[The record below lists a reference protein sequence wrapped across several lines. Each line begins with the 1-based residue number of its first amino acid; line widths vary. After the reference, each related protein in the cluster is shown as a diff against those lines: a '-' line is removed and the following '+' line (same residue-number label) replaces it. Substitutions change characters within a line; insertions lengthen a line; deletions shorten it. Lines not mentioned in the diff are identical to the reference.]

1 MELLKSKLE
10 EKSHEIESL
19 KSELR
24 DKRSEGVSAGGSP
37 SKENQVQNG
46 QTRYGGSG
54 HPTTLL
60 NRDVSGKS
68 LKPINMGKSS
78 VVGIERQ
85 NSDVKMKKQLSLGSE
100 KKMADMMQ
108 HQAHYEESLRILERF
123 EEIERSKKKLEPL
136 KKEVK
141 EVKVERPASVKN
153 KTKPNNEK
161 FKIRF
166 SNHLEQGS
174 LKANTR
180 YIDDVIRRGLM

>member
-1 MELLKSKLE
+1 MKSKLA

-19 KSELR
+19 KCELR
-24 DKRSEGVSAGGSP
+24 DKRSEGVSLGGSP

-46 QTRYGGSG
+46 QTRYGGG

-60 NRDVSGKS
+60 NRDISGKS
-68 LKPINMGKSS
+68 LKPISMGKST
-78 VVGIERQ
+78 VAGIERQ

-100 KKMADMMQ
+100 KKMSDMMQ

-123 EEIERSKKKLEPL
+123 EEIEKSKKKLEPI
-136 KKEVK
+136 KK

-166 SNHLEQGS
+166 SNNLEQGS

-180 YIDDVIRRGLM
+180 YR